1 MKFYH
6 NPRCGKSRKALQLL
20 QERNAEIQVIEYLKE
35 IPTKV
40 DIKVI
45 LKKLGLDA
53 LQLVRKNE
61 TIYKEQYKGKE
72 LGEDEWIDA
81 MIKHPKLIERPILVH
96 NDNAVIGRPTENV
109 LTLL

>member
-96 NDNAVIGRPTENV
+96 NDNAVIGRPPENV